1 MEKVINESLKKKKDL
16 EKIKTKIFSKT
27 LNIKHNLKKKIFYIF
42 QIQPYISKNHT
53 KERLNLTEDCLS
65 HKLIENLELYYNI
78 DEAKNNLLDII
89 KDEDR
94 KYFHI
99 YPNYYSLENF
109 ISNEMFKYKTEKGPI
124 DYKIDIINKMKKLKE
139 EKRIKKKSNF
149 EIINK
154 NEFFNTMGDEELRTS
169 QKKMTKNFSIR
180 KKDKKKKE
188 KKNIIILKT
197 EKIANDKDFKELID
211 KREDLS
217 IINKLNKSIKK
228 INLYNNKLKLK
239 SANLFYI
246 IFSKIIERLKY
257 GLCEYFIDKFVTR
270 YNQIIN
276 LRKKAS
282 VVKTM
287 IIPVKQKFIKKKK
300 TKRFSVFENKFVI
313 PKLFDEYHRNSVDNK
328 YKLKIRPVYLFNKR
342 FNDEYKTFNN
352 FFQEWNSNK
361 DKQMIKYIYKYTQQN
376 FSTNHHMLY
385 SQISKLIKTNKL
397 DTLEKE
403 VNKNKNDTTRLN
415 TVSNLS
421 TKSKYQMRSKRNTK
435 EFHNINTKKEIKF
448 LLNLKYQL

>member
-42 QIQPYISKNHT
+42 QIQPYISKLHT

-78 DEAKNNLLDII
+78 DEAKSNLLDII

-139 EKRIKKKSNF
+139 E
-149 EIINK
+149 
-154 NEFFNTMGDEELRTS
+154 FFNSMGDEELITS

-257 GLCEYFIDKFVTR
+257 GMCEYFIDKFVTR

-282 VVKTM
+282 
-287 IIPVKQKFIKKKK
+287 
-300 TKRFSVFENKFVI
+300 
-313 PKLFDEYHRNSVDNK
+313 
-328 YKLKIRPVYLFNKR
+328 
-342 FNDEYKTFNN
+342 
-352 FFQEWNSNK
+352 
-361 DKQMIKYIYKYTQQN
+361 DK
-376 FSTNHHMLY
+376 SL
-385 SQISKLIKTNKL
+385 
-397 DTLEKE
+397 
-403 VNKNKNDTTRLN
+403 
-415 TVSNLS
+415 
-421 TKSKYQMRSKRNTK
+421 
-435 EFHNINTKKEIKF
+435 
-448 LLNLKYQL
+448 

>member
-1 MEKVINESLKKKKDL
+1 M
-16 EKIKTKIFSKT
+16 
-27 LNIKHNLKKKIFYIF
+27 
-42 QIQPYISKNHT
+42 
-53 KERLNLTEDCLS
+53 
-65 HKLIENLELYYNI
+65 
-78 DEAKNNLLDII
+78 
-89 KDEDR
+89 
-94 KYFHI
+94 
-99 YPNYYSLENF
+99 
-109 ISNEMFKYKTEKGPI
+109 
-124 DYKIDIINKMKKLKE
+124 
-139 EKRIKKKSNF
+139 
-149 EIINK
+149 
-154 NEFFNTMGDEELRTS
+154 
-169 QKKMTKNFSIR
+169 
-180 KKDKKKKE
+180 
-188 KKNIIILKT
+188 
-197 EKIANDKDFKELID
+197 
-211 KREDLS
+211 
-217 IINKLNKSIKK
+217 
-228 INLYNNKLKLK
+228 K

-257 GLCEYFIDKFVTR
+257 GMCEYFIDKFVTR

-415 TVSNLS
+415 TVSRS
-421 TKSKYQMRSKRNTK
+421 TKLWYRCHVMLKQVPPPIQVSMSFWSLSSRLRAAEALPVASRRIIFVRFSYVTFERLLHRSRIFCQVTGS
-435 EFHNINTKKEIKF
+435 I
-448 LLNLKYQL
+448 LQR

>member
-65 HKLIENLELYYNI
+65 HKLIETIELYYNI

-89 KDEDR
+89 KDEDI

-169 QKKMTKNFSIR
+169 QKK
-180 KKDKKKKE
+180 
-188 KKNIIILKT
+188 
-197 EKIANDKDFKELID
+197 
-211 KREDLS
+211 
-217 IINKLNKSIKK
+217 
-228 INLYNNKLKLK
+228 
-239 SANLFYI
+239 
-246 IFSKIIERLKY
+246 
-257 GLCEYFIDKFVTR
+257 
-270 YNQIIN
+270 
-276 LRKKAS
+276 
-282 VVKTM
+282 
-287 IIPVKQKFIKKKK
+287 
-300 TKRFSVFENKFVI
+300 
-313 PKLFDEYHRNSVDNK
+313 
-328 YKLKIRPVYLFNKR
+328 
-342 FNDEYKTFNN
+342 NDEKYFN
-352 FFQEWNSNK
+352 
-361 DKQMIKYIYKYTQQN
+361 
-376 FSTNHHMLY
+376 
-385 SQISKLIKTNKL
+385 
-397 DTLEKE
+397 
-403 VNKNKNDTTRLN
+403 
-415 TVSNLS
+415 
-421 TKSKYQMRSKRNTK
+421 
-435 EFHNINTKKEIKF
+435 
-448 LLNLKYQL
+448 